1 MGAAGQTRWDAPV
14 QQKGLQRFGGST
26 VMWRAICFWVGLL
39 MARHLFRRRTVHI
52 DLERLR
58 NAGM

>member
-1 MGAAGQTRWDAPV
+1 MGAARPGCRAAPI
-14 QQKGLQRFGGST
+14 QDGLQRFGGST
-26 VMWRAICFWVGLL
+26 VMWRAIYFWMGLL
-39 MARHLFRRRTVHI
+39 MARYLFRRRRVPI

>member
-1 MGAAGQTRWDAPV
+1 LGAARQTGGPAPV
-14 QQKGLQRFGGST
+14 QHCLQRFGGST

-39 MARHLFRRRTVHI
+39 MARYLFRRRTVHI

-58 NAGM
+58 SAGL